1 MHDSIVIGIGGM
13 GAATLYH
20 LAKRGHKVLGIDQFG
35 IAHDRGSSH
44 GQTRIVR
51 RAYFE
56 HENYVPL
63 LNDAYKLWDIL
74 QDETEQELKRICGMM
89 IAGRSDGPINAGT
102 RRSAELHGI
111 PLEVNDA
118 NEALKKYPGFSFDD
132 DMEILFDPGGG
143 LLFVEECVSA
153 HLTMAIQMGAEIKT
167 NEPVLSWHSHGNSV
181 TVKTATNS
189 YNAQSLV
196 ITAGAWTS
204 KLLKDLRLPLH
215 IERVA
220 YGWFPTENDAHRIDS
235 GAPVFGIQSPNGF
248 FYGFPQLDDRGVKVA
263 EHAGNELVADP
274 SNLTRDLT
282 SGDLDA
288 VQSFT
293 RQYMPG
299 IRQKHTH
306 HSVCMYTMTPDK
318 HFIVDLHPEY
328 ANVAFACGFSG
339 HGFKFAPVIG
349 SALADLV
356 GKRVT
361 TDSLDFL
368 SLRRFLHS

>member
-1 MHDSIVIGIGGM
+1 
-13 GAATLYH
+13 
-20 LAKRGHKVLGIDQFG
+20 
-35 IAHDRGSSH
+35 
-44 GQTRIVR
+44 
-51 RAYFE
+51 
-56 HENYVPL
+56 
-63 LNDAYKLWDIL
+63 
-74 QDETEQELKRICGMM
+74 
-89 IAGRSDGPINAGT
+89 
-102 RRSAELHGI
+102 
-111 PLEVNDA
+111 
-118 NEALKKYPGFSFDD
+118 
-132 DMEILFDPGGG
+132 
-143 LLFVEECVSA
+143 
-153 HLTMAIQMGAEIKT
+153 
-167 NEPVLSWHSHGNSV
+167 
-181 TVKTATNS
+181 
-189 YNAQSLV
+189 
-196 ITAGAWTS
+196 
-204 KLLKDLRLPLH
+204 
-215 IERVA
+215 
-220 YGWFPTENDAHRIDS
+220 
-235 GAPVFGIQSPNGF
+235 VFGIQSPNGF